1 MDELQQT
8 LARVTS
14 DLERALGEQ
23 KGHIDFD
30 SEYREEVTVTG
41 DRIGYARLAV
51 ELLRVATP
59 VSVGYADL
67 PGPDDRLLNS
77 PIAGYRRDDAAGKPM
92 KMSWKDRLM
101 ASGCILVA
109 IFAVSAFFRG
119 CAAFEQDIE
128 RIMK

>member
-1 MDELQQT
+1 M
-8 LARVTS
+8 A
-14 DLERALGEQ
+14 
-23 KGHIDFD
+23 
-30 SEYREEVTVTG
+30 VTG

-59 VSVGYADL
+59 ASVEYADL
-67 PGPDDRLLNS
+67 PGPDDRLLTS
-77 PIAGYRRDDAAGKPM
+77 PIADYRRDDAAGTPK
-92 KMSWKDRLM
+92 KMSWKDRLV
-101 ASGCILVA
+101 ASGCILFV